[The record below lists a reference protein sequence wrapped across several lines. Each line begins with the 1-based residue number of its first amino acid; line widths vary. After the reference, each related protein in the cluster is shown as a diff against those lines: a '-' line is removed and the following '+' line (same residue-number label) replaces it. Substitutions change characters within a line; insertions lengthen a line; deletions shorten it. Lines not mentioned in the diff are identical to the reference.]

1 MPAKLSLTVAAKM
14 ATMARIARIADVT
27 TSDEDRQI
35 PVAFNQPH

>member
-1 MPAKLSLTVAAKM
+1 MPAKLSLTVTAGM
-14 ATMARIARIADVT
+14 SRIADAA

>member
-1 MPAKLSLTVAAKM
+1 MLAKLSLTVAAGIV
-14 ATMARIARIADVT
+14 RIARIADAT

>member
-1 MPAKLSLTVAAKM
+1 VRIV
-14 ATMARIARIADVT
+14 RIARIADAT